1 MLIAIVNGQTVEQVG
16 DYQVLFPNTSFPSS
30 GPTDEWMA
38 ETGCMKVN
46 LYKPYDIDTQKL
58 VSVLPYIEEEWVYT
72 VQVEQ
77 LSTEELQQIE
87 NTKKSQNKN
96 QAQTLL
102 QQTDWVEIPSV
113 SDSSNT
119 PHLTNKS
126 EFDTYRLSLRVIAVN
141 PTVTVEWPEKPT
153 EQWSS

>member
-16 DYQVLFPNTSFPSS
+16 DYQVLFPNTSFPPS
-30 GPTDEWMA
+30 GPTPEWMA
-38 ETGCMKVN
+38 ENSCLNVN
-46 LYKPYDIDTQKL
+46 MFKTYDMDTQKL
-58 VSVLPYIEEEWVYT
+58 VSVSPYIEGDWVYI

-102 QQTDWVEIPSV
+102 QQTDWVEVPSV
-113 SDSSNT
+113 SNLSNT

-126 EFDTYRLSLRVIAVN
+126 EFDTYRLSLRIIAVN

>member
-16 DYQVLFPNTSFPSS
+16 DYQVLFPNTSFPAS

-38 ETGCMKVN
+38 ENSCMKVN

-58 VSVLPYIEEEWVYT
+58 VSVPPYIEEEWVYT

-77 LSTEELQQIE
+77 LSTEELQQIK

-126 EFDTYRLSLRVIAVN
+126 EFDTYRLTLRVIAVN

>member
-1 MLIAIVNGQTVEQVG
+1 
-16 DYQVLFPNTSFPSS
+16 
-30 GPTDEWMA
+30 MA
-38 ETGCMKVN
+38 ENSCLNINMFKT
-46 LYKPYDIDTQKL
+46 YDMDTQKL
-58 VSVLPYIEEEWVYT
+58 VSVSPYIEGVWVYT

-102 QQTDWVEIPSV
+102 QQTDWVEVPSV
-113 SDSSNT
+113 SDTSNT

-126 EFDTYRLSLRVIAVN
+126 EFDTYRLSLRIIAVN
-141 PTVTVEWPEKPT
+141 PIVTVEWPEKPT